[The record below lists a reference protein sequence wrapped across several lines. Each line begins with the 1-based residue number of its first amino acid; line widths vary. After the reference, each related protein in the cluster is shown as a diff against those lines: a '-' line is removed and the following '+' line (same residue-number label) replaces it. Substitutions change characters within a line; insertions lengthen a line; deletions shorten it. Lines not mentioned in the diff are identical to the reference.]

1 MAEEDTVVEQETE
14 ESVEVELDAPEKPAE
29 SETVVEAEA
38 APVEAETED
47 KVEPEKTDEL
57 DDYGA
62 KVQARIKKLTEKY
75 RKEERDREEAV
86 RMAQQL
92 MQENQKLKGQMQNLD
107 RGYLA
112 EYGQRLESQEVAV
125 KNAYKQAYENGDTE
139 AMFQAQEALS
149 RITVEKDKYAL
160 AKARAERQQVAP
172 QEQPPQQQ
180 QYQQPPQRQQVA
192 PQPDPKAQTWAEKNE
207 WFGTDEVMTYAAF
220 GIHRKLIEEEGFDPE
235 SDEYYT
241 EVDKRIRSEFPQ
253 KFQTAKKSGG
263 AQVAPAAASAS
274 RSNKSGRRS
283 VKLSPSQIAMA
294 KRLSVPLEE
303 YAKYVKD

>member
-1 MAEEDTVVEQETE
+1 MADENQVEEQDTDEG
-14 ESVEVELDAPEKPAE
+14 VEVELDAPEQEADVSDDAPA
-29 SETVVEAEA
+29 VEASE
-38 APVEAETED
+38 PTEQQ
-47 KVEPEKTDEL
+47 DEL

-92 MQENQKLKGQMQNLD
+92 MQENQKLKSQVKNLD
-107 RGYLA
+107 QGYVNSEEA
-112 EYGQRLESQEVAV
+112 RVEAQLEGLKRQYRE
-125 KNAYKQAYENGDTE
+125 AYETGDTD
-139 AMFQAQEALS
+139 AMFAAQQALS
-149 RITVEKDKYAL
+149 AAALQQERLKAAKVRI
-160 AKARAERQQVAP
+160 ERQSAEPEGQPAQAAAP
-172 QEQPPQQQ
+172 QSQ
-180 QYQQPPQRQQVA
+180 A
-192 PQPDPKAQTWAEKNE
+192 PKPEPKAQEWAEKNE

-220 GIHRKLIEEEGFDPE
+220 GIHKKLVEEEGFDPT

-294 KRLSVPLEE
+294 KRLNVPLEE

>member
-1 MAEEDTVVEQETE
+1 MAEEQETE
-14 ESVEVELDAPEKPAE
+14 EQETDGSVEVELEASDTAEDQEVSAEVEASAPEKK
-29 SETVVEAEA
+29 S
-38 APVEAETED
+38 
-47 KVEPEKTDEL
+47 DEL
-57 DDYGA
+57 DEYGA

-92 MQENQKLKGQMQNLD
+92 MHENQRLKGQMQNLD
-107 RGYLA
+107 RGYLV
-112 EYGQRLESQEVAV
+112 EYGQRLESQEAAV
-125 KNAYKQAYENGDTE
+125 KNAYKQAYENGDTD

-149 RITVEKDKYAL
+149 RIAVEKDKYTL

-172 QEQPPQQQ
+172 QQQQPQQ
-180 QYQQPPQRQQVA
+180 QYQQQQQVA
-192 PQPDPKAQTWAEKNE
+192 APRPDPKAQSWAEKNE

-220 GIHRKLIEEEGFDPE
+220 GIHRRLVEEEGFDPE
-235 SDEYYT
+235 SDEYYN
-241 EVDKRIRSEFPQ
+241 EVDRRMKHEFPQ
-253 KFQTAKKSGG
+253 KFQAAKKSGG

-294 KRLSVPLEE
+294 KRLNVPLEE
-303 YAKYVKD
+303 YARYVKD

>member
-1 MAEEDTVVEQETE
+1 MAEENQVEEQDTDGG
-14 ESVEVELDAPEKPAE
+14 VEVELDAPETTE
-29 SETVVEAEA
+29 EQEAPVAVQEEEAPQEA
-38 APVEAETED
+38 AAQS
-47 KVEPEKTDEL
+47 DEL

-92 MQENQKLKGQMQNLD
+92 MAENQKLKGQMHNLD

-112 EYGQRLESQEVAV
+112 EYGQRLESQEAAV
-125 KNAYKQAYENGDTE
+125 KNAYKQAYENGDTD

-149 RITVEKDKYAL
+149 RIAVEKDKYTL
-160 AKARAERQQVAP
+160 ARARAERQQVAP
-172 QEQPPQQQ
+172 QEQPQQ
-180 QYQQPPQRQQVA
+180 QYQQPQRQQVAA
-192 PQPDPKAQTWAEKNE
+192 PQPDPKAQSWAEKND

-220 GIHRKLIEEEGFDPE
+220 GIHRRLVEEEGFDPE
-235 SDEYYT
+235 SDEYYN

-294 KRLSVPLEE
+294 KRLNVPLEE
-303 YAKYVKD
+303 YARYVKD